1 METYD
6 LNLGASFCVRS
17 ASDIAAEWWTLP
29 EVPGVYGL
37 LLRHESDWREVC
49 AYHSFSQRKP
59 AMIDGFDLVNVGST
73 TRLNLQ
79 KRISHHVFGDSR
91 VSSLRRTVG
100 ALFGGA
106 VGIRPYGDPGVCNF
120 RFDDE
125 GEAWL
130 TNFLSDNALFAF
142 RHSPEPAVEEMRLI
156 KRHKP
161 PFNIQGLER
170 TRFAKHLL
178 ALRREMAD
186 EASR

>member
-1 METYD
+1 MEQRILHPKMNFT
-6 LNLGASFCVRS
+6 VRS
-17 ASDIAAEWWTLP
+17 ARDIAAEWWTLP
-29 EVPGVYGL
+29 EDAGVYGL
-37 LLRHESDWREVC
+37 LFRDGAAWLDAC
-49 AYHSFSQRKP
+49 GYGTFSQRKP
-59 AMIDGFDLVNVGST
+59 ALIDGYELLSVGST

-106 VGIRPYGDPGVCNF
+106 VGLRPYGDPGVCNF

-130 TNFLSDNALFAF
+130 TNFLIDNALFAF
-142 RHSPEPAVEEMRLI
+142 RHSPEPAVEEMWLI